1 MTSAHESQLVRLS
14 EAERIL
20 AESTDLSELRKVH
33 DVAQAAQ
40 AFARAHALGV
50 EAEKHAFV
58 IRTNAGIRLAE
69 LCPPKPPKDSGKAG
83 SEVGGK
89 GRPGKDAIGHS
100 RRETPITP
108 PLPAPRLSEY
118 RRLAELPK
126 QEVARRLDDA
136 AERDSL
142 SMRTL
147 LKRNEK
153 TQPQRPRKPNERRPA
168 PEPVRAQEPPHANEL
183 DPFAVLSKLRTQREE
198 LRAYEFARLALRSDN
213 EGHRIVALV
222 LDGGEL
228 AMARLGLGWDSTAKD
243 LKHAQKAA
251 ALSAHPDR
259 GGSAET
265 MARINRDCDLL
276 RAWFA
281 GDGQ

>member
-1 MTSAHESQLVRLS
+1 LS

-20 AESTDLSELRKVH
+20 AESTDLSELRKLH

-50 EAEKHAFV
+50 EAEKHAFM

-69 LCPPKPPKDSGKAG
+69 LCPPKPPKESGKAG
-83 SEVGGK
+83 ADAQGPGRGRGK
-89 GRPGKDAIGHS
+89 GREPVTGHS
-100 RRETPITP
+100 RRETPVTP

-136 AERDSL
+136 AQSDHL
-142 SMRTL
+142 SMREL
-147 LKRNEK
+147 LKRRRDAP
-153 TQPQRPRKPNERRPA
+153 TARHGRPTERRA
-168 PEPVRAQEPPHANEL
+168 TPPTPTQRVV
-183 DPFAVLSKLRTQREE
+183 DPFAALERLRVQREAI
-198 LRAYEFARLALRSDN
+198 RAYEFARLALRDDN
-213 EGHRIVALV
+213 EGHLILALV

-228 AMARLGLGWDSTAKD
+228 AMARLGLNWESTPED
-243 LKHAQKAA
+243 LKRAQKSA

-259 GGSAET
+259 GGSAEA
-265 MARINRDCDLL
+265 MARINLDCDLL
-276 RAWFA
+276 RPWFT
-281 GDGQ
+281 GGGQ